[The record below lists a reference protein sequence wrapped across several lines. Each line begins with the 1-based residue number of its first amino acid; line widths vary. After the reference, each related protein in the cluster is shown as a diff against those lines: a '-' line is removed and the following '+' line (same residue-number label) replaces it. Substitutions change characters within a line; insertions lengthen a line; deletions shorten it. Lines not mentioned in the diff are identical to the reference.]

1 MALDNDLRP
10 IKMKIKN
17 VLPITEARK
26 KIFSIAEEVQKS
38 NIYYTLTER
47 GKPTVVILS
56 AEEFEILAGGKNN
69 GYALADKNY
78 DAYAARRNEIL
89 PKVFII
95 RDESRVVYL
104 SGKDQ
109 DLKHKEEGLIKAQLF
124 INLIEKYKYQLYLI
138 EFGRYVK
145 VGGEESKRYIEAD
158 IIVNDGRGNVRM
170 IFEVSVFASYEDNAD
185 RVISDLFEL
194 ASAVA
199 WSKKPEFIVFYSRSY
214 KNNVEQEK
222 IMTVDCSKFNTFLA
236 WKKAGRPSVKSIPI
250 F

>member
-1 MALDNDLRP
+1 
-10 IKMKIKN
+10 MKIKN
-17 VLPITEARK
+17 VLTITEARK

-47 GKPTVVILS
+47 GKPTVVMLS
-56 AEEFEILAGGKNN
+56 AEKFETLAVGENN

-78 DAYAARRNEIL
+78 DAYAAQRNEIL

-104 SGKDQ
+104 SGKEQ
-109 DLKHKEEGLIKAQLF
+109 NSRYKEEGLIKAQLF
-124 INLIEKYKYQLYLI
+124 VNLIERHKYQLQLI

-145 VGGEESKRYIEAD
+145 VGGEDSKRYIEAD

-170 IFEVSVFASYEDNAD
+170 IFEVGIFADYEDNAD
-185 RVISDLFEL
+185 RVIVDLFAL
-194 ASAVA
+194 AAAVA
-199 WSKKPEFIVFYSRSY
+199 WAKKPEFIIFYSRSY
-214 KNNVEQEK
+214 KNGIEQEK
-222 IMTVDCSKFNTFLA
+222 IMTIDCSKFNTFLA
-236 WKKAGRPSVKSIPI
+236 WKKAGRPSVKLIPS

>member
-1 MALDNDLRP
+1 
-10 IKMKIKN
+10 MKIKN

-47 GKPTVVILS
+47 GKPTVVMLS
-56 AEEFEILAGGKNN
+56 AEKFETLAIGKNN

-78 DAYAARRNEIL
+78 DDYAAQRNEIL

-104 SGKDQ
+104 SGKEQ
-109 DLKHKEEGLIKAQLF
+109 NLRHKEEGLIKAQLF
-124 INLIEKYKYQLYLI
+124 VSLIERHKYQLQLI

-145 VGGEESKRYIEAD
+145 VGGEDSKRYIEAD

-170 IFEVSVFASYEDNAD
+170 IFEVGAFADYEDNAD
-185 RVISDLFEL
+185 RVIADLFEL
-194 ASAVA
+194 AAAVA
-199 WSKKPEFIVFYSRSY
+199 WSKKPEFIIFYSRCY
-214 KNNVEQEK
+214 KNGVEQEK
-222 IMTVDCSKFNTFLA
+222 IMTVDCSKFNTFSA
-236 WKKAGRPSVKSIPI
+236 WKRAGRLSTKLIPS